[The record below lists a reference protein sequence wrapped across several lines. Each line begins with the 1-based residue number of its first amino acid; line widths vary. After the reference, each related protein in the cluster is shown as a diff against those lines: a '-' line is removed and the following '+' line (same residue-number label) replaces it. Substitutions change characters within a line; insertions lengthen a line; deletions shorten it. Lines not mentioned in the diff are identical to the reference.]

1 MSNYPQATEAHTI
14 DFSAYAHHIPTTG
27 RKRIVVIGGGFAGMN
42 FIRKLPRNKYQIVLF
57 DKHNYHT
64 FAPLLYQV
72 AMAGLEAP
80 SVVRP
85 LRRLFNRQRNIH
97 FRMLKVLRID
107 PQAKKVYTLVDEL
120 RYDYLVIATG
130 TQPNFFGN
138 EQIKKFS
145 FPLTTLPNAVDIR
158 TRVLQ
163 NLERASLSSD
173 PAEQK
178 RLLHFVLVGGGPTGV
193 ELAGALAELKR
204 NTLPAD
210 YPDMNVNQMRVTL
223 VEGANQILPPM
234 SKQSGKRAQESLE
247 NLGVDVLLNTLVT
260 DYDGRTVTLSN
271 GKTLASELLIWA
283 AGVKGSII
291 DGFPEESVM
300 RSKFVVDEYNRVK
313 GAENV
318 FAIGDV
324 THFPTEEYPKGLPGV
339 AQVGIQQGQHLAKNL
354 TRIDQG
360 KELKPFSYLD
370 KGTLATIGR
379 NRAVGDLPFNIK
391 VSGFIAWFIWA
402 SVHLFYLVGFRN
414 RLITF
419 VNWAFSYISYTN
431 KIRIIIH
438 PVLREGT
445 AAAEQEKAIHQVN
458 EVSA

>member
-1 MSNYPQATEAHTI
+1 MADQYTERNARMV

-42 FIRKLPRNKYQIVLF
+42 FIQKLPRNKYQIVLF

-85 LRRLFNRQRNIH
+85 LRRLFHRQRNIH
-97 FRMLKVLRID
+97 IRMLKVLRVD
-107 PQAKKVYTLVDEL
+107 PEAKKVYTLVDEL

-130 TQPNFFGN
+130 TTPNFFGN
-138 EQIKKFS
+138 EQIKKHA

-173 PAEQK
+173 VEEQR

-193 ELAGALAELKR
+193 ELSGALAELKR
-204 NTLPAD
+204 HTLPAD

-223 VEGANQILPPM
+223 VEGAGQILPPM
-234 SKQSGKRAQESLE
+234 SAKSGNKAQQSLE
-247 NLGVDVLLNTLVT
+247 NLGVDIKLNTLVT
-260 DYDGRTVTLSN
+260 DYDGRTVQLNNGETLE
-271 GKTLASELLIWA
+271 SELVIWA
-283 AGVKGSII
+283 AGVKGSLL
-291 DGFPEESVM
+291 DGFPEESIH
-300 RSKFVVDEYNRVK
+300 RSKFKVDAYNRVE
-313 GAENV
+313 GTEGI

-324 THFPTEEYPKGLPGV
+324 TYFPTEAYPKGLPGV
-339 AQVGIQQGQHLAKNL
+339 AQVGIQQGQHLAKNMH
-354 TRIDQG
+354 RIEAG
-360 KELKPFSYLD
+360 KELKPFEYLD

-379 NRAVGDLPFNIK
+379 NRAVGDLPFGIK
-391 VSGFIAWFIWA
+391 VSGFVAWFLWA

-414 RLITF
+414 RLVTF
-419 VNWAFSYISYTN
+419 INWAFSYISYSN

-438 PVLREGT
+438 PVLREGMST
-445 AAAEQEKAIHQVN
+445 EQEQELARVN
-458 EVSA
+458 EESA